1 MSSDPWALAASC
13 RQRRHWRHWPWGWMA
28 LGLSLAAWACLA
40 VMAFLVTASIGM
52 PGDGNH
58 AMQATRV
65 PMFVTL
71 LVGALVAIGGF
82 GRQPGRVLAASPAGR
97 CSHGLGVAAALAT
110 AVLFVA
116 AGTEGLA
123 AQSCRSGTH
132 RANAIWQWT
141 GVQR

>member
-71 LVGALVAIGGF
+71 WAGALVALGGF
-82 GRQPGRVLAASPAGR
+82 VASPVAFSLRRQPG
-97 CSHGLGVAAALAT
+97 AAAM
-110 AVLFVA
+110 
-116 AGTEGLA
+116 GLA
-123 AQSCRSGTH
+123 LLLLLLLLSCLSLLGLK
-132 RANAIWQWT
+132 A
-141 GVQR
+141 

>member
-1 MSSDPWALAASC
+1 MSSDPWALAASR
-13 RQRRHWRHWPWGWMA
+13 RQLWHWRHLPWGWMA

-71 LVGALVAIGGF
+71 LVGALVAIGGCVASPVAF
-82 GRQPGRVLAASPAGR
+82 SLRRQPG
-97 CSHGLGVAAALAT
+97 AAAM
-110 AVLFVA
+110 
-116 AGTEGLA
+116 GLA
-123 AQSCRSGTH
+123 LLLLLLLLSCLSLLGLK
-132 RANAIWQWT
+132 A
-141 GVQR
+141 